1 MSGEPKGRGAAW
13 TEERGSPRPSDEAC
27 PSRRGAPPS
36 VKGTGRR
43 AGNEG
48 VRNERRSEEGR
59 RRGEGGTGRGVG
71 PRRRAEETERL
82 RRWRLLLGAP
92 AGAGL
97 GFGGAGPGAGLSQS
111 DRAVDAALAA
121 LYDAGR
127 RPDDSGLRSA
137 GLNASAPRVA
147 RWLGDIRAYFPS
159 TVVQVLQRDAVER
172 LNLRRLLLEPE
183 LLESIEPDV
192 HLVGTLLSLNRI
204 MPETAKATA
213 RQVVAAVV
221 AEVERRIANR
231 TRAAVSGAINRAAR
245 TRRPKPRD
253 IDWNRTIA
261 ANLSRYLPEHRTVVP
276 ERLVGY
282 GRRQQVVAR
291 DVVLAIDQSGS
302 MASSVVYASVF
313 GAVLASIRAL
323 KTSLVVF
330 DTAVVD
336 LTEKLPDPVDVLFGT
351 QLGGGTD
358 INKAIGYAQTLITRP
373 RDTIFVLISD
383 LMEGGVREQMLSR
396 LAALEA
402 AGVRVVV
409 LLALSDDGAPV
420 FDSGNAAA
428 LAELGIPA
436 FACTPDAF
444 PDLLAVAVEGGDVG
458 AWAHRH
464 DLAAR

>member
-1 MSGEPKGRGAAW
+1 MSIPDTTPFPE
-13 TEERGSPRPSDEAC
+13 D
-27 PSRRGAPPS
+27 
-36 VKGTGRR
+36 
-43 AGNEG
+43 
-48 VRNERRSEEGR
+48 
-59 RRGEGGTGRGVG
+59 
-71 PRRRAEETERL
+71 ERL

-92 AGAGL
+92 AAESLGMCQGSGRGDGAGR
-97 GFGGAGPGAGLSQS
+97 GGDGLSQE

-121 LYDAGR
+121 LYDKGRQAGR
-127 RPDDSGLRSA
+127 DGRRSA
-137 GLNASAPRVA
+137 GLGASAPTVA
-147 RWLGDIRAYFPS
+147 RWLGDIRTYFPTS
-159 TVVQVLQRDAVER
+159 VVQVMQRDAMER
-172 LNLRRLLLEPE
+172 LNLRQLLFEPE
-183 LLESIEPDV
+183 MLESIQPDV

-204 MPETAKATA
+204 MPEATKATA
-213 RQVVAAVV
+213 RHVVSGVV

-231 TRAAVSGAINRAAR
+231 TKAAVSGALNRAAR
-245 TRRPKPRD
+245 TRRPKLRD

-261 ANLSRYLPEHRTVVP
+261 VNLSRYLPEHRTVVP

-336 LTEKLPDPVDVLFGT
+336 LTEKLHDPVDVLFGT

-358 INKAIGYAQTLITRP
+358 INKAIAYSQTLITRP
-373 RDTIFVLISD
+373 RDSIFVLISD
-383 LMEGGVREQMLSR
+383 LIEGGVREQMLR
-396 LAALEA
+396 RIAALDA
-402 AGVRVVV
+402 AGVQVVV

-420 FDSGNAAA
+420 FDTDNAAA
-428 LAELGIPA
+428 LAEMGIPA

-444 PDLLAVAVEGGDVG
+444 PDLLAVAIDGGDVA
-458 AWAHRH
+458 AWAHRS

>member
-1 MSGEPKGRGAAW
+1 MNDA
-13 TEERGSPRPSDEAC
+13 
-27 PSRRGAPPS
+27 
-36 VKGTGRR
+36 
-43 AGNEG
+43 
-48 VRNERRSEEGR
+48 
-59 RRGEGGTGRGVG
+59 
-71 PRRRAEETERL
+71 ERL

-92 AGAGL
+92 AGPGL
-97 GFGGAGPGAGLSQS
+97 GTGSGGGLSQS
-111 DRAVDAALAA
+111 DQAVDAALAA
-121 LYDAGR
+121 LYDAVQPPGER
-127 RPDDSGLRSA
+127 SRRSA
-137 GLNASAPRVA
+137 GLGASAPRVA
-147 RWLGDIRAYFPS
+147 RWLGDIRTYFPS
-159 TVVQVLQRDAVER
+159 SVVQVMQRDAVER
-172 LNLRRLLLEPE
+172 LNLRQLLLEPE

-204 MPETAKATA
+204 MPETTKATA
-213 RQVVAAVV
+213 RHVVATVV

-231 TRAAVSGAINRAAR
+231 TRAAVSGALNRAAR
-245 TRRPKPRD
+245 SRRPKLRD

-336 LTEKLPDPVDVLFGT
+336 LTEKLQDPVDVLFGT

-358 INKAIGYAQTLITRP
+358 INKAIAYSQTLITRP
-373 RDTIFVLISD
+373 RDSIFVLISD
-383 LMEGGVREQMLSR
+383 LIEGGVREQMLSR
-396 LAALEA
+396 IAALDA
-402 AGVRVVV
+402 AGVQVVV

-444 PDLLAVAVEGGDVG
+444 PDLLAVAIEGGDVG
-458 AWAHRH
+458 AWAHRQ